1 MIHPI
6 FVVGPQRCGS
16 SIAARIIAS
25 DLNKTYV
32 DESDYHPDHIPDQA
46 VIQAPFL
53 YKFVPELSFR
63 FIHSHFVFVRR
74 DKQEIIDS
82 MERIEWY
89 KDIIDHPDYYS
100 ATVDFAYNTIDSY
113 KLTLTK
119 DRWTDI
125 SYDSLKTHPLFIHDR
140 KDFTVRQWQK
150 DKPEGPTSWRNNKHA
165 DSYQVRL

>member
-1 MIHPI
+1 
-6 FVVGPQRCGS
+6 
-16 SIAARIIAS
+16 
-25 DLNKTYV
+25 
-32 DESDYHPDHIPDQA
+32 
-46 VIQAPFL
+46 
-53 YKFVPELSFR
+53 
-63 FIHSHFVFVRR
+63 
-74 DKQEIIDS
+74 

-150 DKPEGPTSWRNNKHA
+150 DKPKGLELFYDEDTTEEGDIDENSTDN
-165 DSYQVRL
+165 